1 MLQHWHSW
9 AQEKGRLRQ
18 RGQMVHRA
26 HQGFAMR
33 HAWEHW
39 HWIAS
44 CKVGQLRLDVDA
56 STNNLVALSEA
67 HLAKYNVSGFV

>member
-1 MLQHWHSW
+1 M
-9 AQEKGRLRQ
+9 RQ

-44 CKVGQLRLDVDA
+44 CKVSSDVNV
-56 STNNLVALSEA
+56 SGCHLVVLFEA
-67 HLAKYNVSGFV
+67 HLMEYNVSGFA

>member
-1 MLQHWHSW
+1 
-9 AQEKGRLRQ
+9 
-18 RGQMVHRA
+18 MVHRA